1 MTTYVYT
8 CYMCMY
14 GKITKVFDCWLQ
26 QGFEFF
32 WYVMFNVHG
41 FVPMRRFMSLWS
53 LLDKLVLESY
63 TGRSG
68 EMLISVLVGH
78 FLAWSA

>member
-1 MTTYVYT
+1 
-8 CYMCMY
+8 
-14 GKITKVFDCWLQ
+14 
-26 QGFEFF
+26 
-32 WYVMFNVHG
+32 
-41 FVPMRRFMSLWS
+41 MSLWS